1 MSHPQTIKSIEHN
14 PATRTTRETQTRI
27 ISAAVYDPEG
37 SIREPAADTVGIT
50 SIN

>member
-1 MSHPQTIKSIEHN
+1 MKSMEHS
-14 PATRTTRETQTRI
+14 PATRTTSETQTRI

-37 SIREPAADTVGIT
+37 SIREPAAETVGIT